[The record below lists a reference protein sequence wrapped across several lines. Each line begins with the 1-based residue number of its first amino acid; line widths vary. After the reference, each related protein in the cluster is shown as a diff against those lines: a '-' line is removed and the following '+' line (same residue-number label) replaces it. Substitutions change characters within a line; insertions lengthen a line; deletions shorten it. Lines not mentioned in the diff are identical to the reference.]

1 MSLFFVWHQILI
13 CIVVSLCKHASKE
26 VCDIKPGIDPYSLL
40 ARSCNRWWPDFVTF
54 TPCEKSRLSLKKGQK
69 RRNAFQTGAK
79 IWGLRQKHIVFTCL
93 LLVVGVIS
101 QLVLWPQVAQARYMS
116 SSMWTFALLRDSSDL
131 HIYKDLYGE
140 RNKPEK
146 KRKITV
152 ELQ

>member
-1 MSLFFVWHQILI
+1 MKGKGVNKIFKGTGSRAYRQVKPLWTVELLYQKKFSLD
-13 CIVVSLCKHASKE
+13 C
-26 VCDIKPGIDPYSLL
+26 
-40 ARSCNRWWPDFVTF
+40 
-54 TPCEKSRLSLKKGQK
+54 
-69 RRNAFQTGAK
+69 
-79 IWGLRQKHIVFTCL
+79 
-93 LLVVGVIS
+93 
-101 QLVLWPQVAQARYMS
+101 PQVAQARYMS